1 MPHISD
7 RQRLLDALSTA
18 RQHLE
23 LQIYLEILQEAISD
37 AESSSGSSGS
47 SESDP
52 SESSSDTSDSE
63 SSPIVTAASS
73 SPDLPTLALLTNY
86 HGLVA
91 ALENEVKLA
100 RVLQSHPPSSRISQL
115 PLLDEW
121 RFDHLELFVRKLRVP
136 PRIFE
141 DIVDL
146 IKNHPIFH
154 NNSNNS
160 QLPVS
165 IQLAIFLN
173 AAGHYGNAAT
183 SQDMAEWA
191 GVSVGT
197 VHNCYKRV
205 MVAILHH
212 DDDFIHF
219 DLNHPKDLRDKQR
232 AQRYVEEKTC
242 AQWKGGFLC
251 VDGTPFKLF
260 QKPGWHGE
268 GFFDRKS
275 NYSLSNQVSGIY
287 YFIR

>member
-1 MPHISD
+1 MPHIPD
-7 RQRLLDALSTA
+7 RQRLLNALSTA

-23 LQIYLEILQEAISD
+23 LQIYLEILQEVISD
-37 AESSSGSSGS
+37 AESSSGSSGG

-63 SSPIVTAASS
+63 SSPIITAASS

-91 ALENEVKLA
+91 ALEDEVKLA
-100 RVLQSHPPSSRISQL
+100 CVLQSHPPSFRISQL
-115 PLLDEW
+115 PLLDKW
-121 RFDHLELFVRKLRVP
+121 QFDHLELFVHKLRVP
-136 PRIFE
+136 PCIFE

-154 NNSNNS
+154 NHSNNS

-173 AAGHYGNAAT
+173 AVGHYGNAAA

-197 VHNCYKRV
+197 VHNCYK
-205 MVAILHH
+205 
-212 DDDFIHF
+212 
-219 DLNHPKDLRDKQR
+219 
-232 AQRYVEEKTC
+232 
-242 AQWKGGFLC
+242 
-251 VDGTPFKLF
+251 
-260 QKPGWHGE
+260 
-268 GFFDRKS
+268 
-275 NYSLSNQVSGIY
+275 
-287 YFIR
+287 